1 MTDGAVGDGEGDCGA
16 MVMEDLLLI
25 VADCGGGGWSMVVVV
40 RCCCQNEEEGS
51 SNFWG
56 KLVFG
61 YAGTI
66 LEV

>member
-1 MTDGAVGDGEGDCGA
+1 MCVDHIGGDCGA
-16 MVMEDLLLI
+16 AVMEDLLLI
-25 VADCGGGGWSMVVVV
+25 VADCGGWSTVVVV
-40 RCCCQNEEEGS
+40 RCYCENREEGS